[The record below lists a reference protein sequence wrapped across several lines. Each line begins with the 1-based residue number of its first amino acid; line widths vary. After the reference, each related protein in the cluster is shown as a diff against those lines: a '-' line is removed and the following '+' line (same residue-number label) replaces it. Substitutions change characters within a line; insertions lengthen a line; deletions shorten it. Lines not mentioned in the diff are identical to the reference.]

1 MDDGWFYAD
10 EGKSIGPVTYDAL
23 LAALR
28 NMLDPGKVKVWHAG
42 FSDWRDAKDVP
53 QLSDQLL
60 RPPPLVAAKLE
71 RTPTRSSEVE
81 PSEQDAAM
89 KLPKNTRR
97 RVVSLVALVAVV
109 VLGSIFSSVIFDRPL
124 EGIAYLAGEFVVYA
138 GALYLL
144 SLPWRRSTYRAAVV
158 MLLAALG
165 VGLSNGQKLL
175 DSFAVE
181 DVKTALQQARTP
193 EQIGKALEQNPSNP
207 LLYQIPLIRTRG
219 PIGAV
224 RWT

>member
-1 MDDGWFYAD
+1 
-10 EGKSIGPVTYDAL
+10 
-23 LAALR
+23 
-28 NMLDPGKVKVWHAG
+28 
-42 FSDWRDAKDVP
+42 
-53 QLSDQLL
+53 
-60 RPPPLVAAKLE
+60 
-71 RTPTRSSEVE
+71 
-81 PSEQDAAM
+81 M

-219 PIGAV
+219 PSGAV

>member
-1 MDDGWFYAD
+1 MDEGWFYA
-10 EGKSIGPVTYDAL
+10 EGEKPTGPVTTAAL

-42 FSDWRDAKDVP
+42 FSDWRDVKDVP

-71 RTPTRSSEVE
+71 RTSTRSSEVE
-81 PSEQDAAM
+81 PQDAAM

-97 RVVSLVALVAVV
+97 RVVSLVALVAIV
-109 VLGSIFSSVIFDRPL
+109 VLGSIFSSVAFDRPL
-124 EGIAYLAGEFVVYA
+124 EGIAYLAGEFAVYA

-144 SLPWRRSTYRAAVV
+144 SLPWRRTTYRAAIV
-158 MLLAALG
+158 MLLAASA
-165 VGLSNGQKLL
+165 VGLSNRQKLL

-207 LLYQIPLIRTRG
+207 LLQLITKATNAASETG
-219 PIGAV
+219 CGC
-224 RWT
+224 